1 MERMKK
7 YLQKDLM
14 TSIAVLVI
22 FLCFFH
28 ITYLTPMQ
36 CDDFWYYN
44 IGLSLDKHINHYL
57 HWSGR
62 IVADYFSCALLQIPS
77 HAITSSIIAFFATGI
92 CYLIVKIPT
101 AIDSS
106 YIINWWKL
114 LAVAALYWIAN
125 PQIEDSTFWVVGA
138 CNYVVTTFFVLLF
151 LYFALKNRNSF
162 VWWMAI
168 LPVVAGCSNENTCLA
183 VIYLLLALIFVSYCK
198 KLNSLTLDIK
208 LNKKIFLLY
217 MTLFTIGALILMI
230 APGNFERLHAG
241 VCQDWCNLQLS
252 EKIKKFAD
260 RSRWGLEDMRN
271 AFWFYLFMLIIA
283 GISFKKNRKA
293 VSWSLLFFSVSVVSH
308 VVMIAS
314 PYFPGRS
321 LFPSLCFLLLATS
334 FLMNLSLLRYAVF
347 KVLLAGAITHI
358 LCLFIKFFTVMYV
371 GHKAIMI
378 QDAIRIDH
386 IKYMREK
393 KGGHI
398 TVDIPQHYV
407 NPDLRRYNVSFAFEF
422 IPYLMEATW
431 NGVDELN
438 HIPVKYDYAILRTGK
453 NFPVDNQTDLKNV
466 KIYFQSKSLL
476 VPESTVI
483 LESADPIRNGLIFF
497 YKNEKSQK
505 KIELN
510 EQVIELQGKY
520 YTGITIENTLDLKE
534 AVIKTSTKD
543 KYKLSP

>member
-1 MERMKK
+1 MQAQRNFFV
-7 YLQKDLM
+7 
-14 TSIAVLVI
+14 SIVI
-22 FLCFFH
+22 FLIFLSFFQ
-28 ITYLTPMQ
+28 IMYLTPMQ
-36 CDDFWYYN
+36 CDDFWYYE
-44 IGLSLDKHINHYL
+44 IGLSLDRHINHYL

-62 IVADYFSCALLQIPS
+62 IVADYFSCMLLQIPS
-77 HAITSSIIAFFATGI
+77 HAVSSSILAFFATGI

-106 YIINWWKL
+106 YTVNWWKL
-114 LAVAALYWIAN
+114 LVVAALYWIAN

-151 LYFALKNRNSF
+151 LHFALKNRDSF

-168 LPVVAGCSNENTCLA
+168 IPVVAGCSNENTCLA
-183 VIYLLLALIFVSYCK
+183 IIYLLLTLIVVSYFK

-208 LNKKIFLLY
+208 LNKKIFLIY
-217 MTLFTIGALILMI
+217 TTLFMIGALILML

-252 EKIKKFAD
+252 EKIKKFAE
-260 RSRWGLEDMRN
+260 RSRWGFQDMQN
-271 AFWFYLFMLIIA
+271 AFWFYLFMLVIA

-293 VSWSLLFFSVSVVSH
+293 ISWSLLLFSVSVVSH

-334 FLMNLSLLRYAVF
+334 FLINLSLLHYTVF
-347 KVLLAGAITHI
+347 KVLLVGVITHI
-358 LCLFIKFFTVMYV
+358 LCLFVKFFTVMYV
-371 GHKAIMI
+371 GHEAIMI

-386 IKYMREK
+386 IKYMRER

-407 NPDLRRYNVSFAFEF
+407 NSDLRRYNISFAFEF
-422 IPYLMEATW
+422 IPYHREATW

-438 HIPVKYDYAILRTGK
+438 HIRVNFDYSILRSAKTI
-453 NFPVDNQTDLKNV
+453 PVINKTDLSSL
-466 KIYFQSKSLL
+466 KIYFQPKSVL
-476 VPESTVI
+476 VRQATLM
-483 LESADPIRNGLIFF
+483 LESSDTIDKNLIMQCLDD
-497 YKNEKSQK
+497 QK
-505 KIELN
+505 RIIFETRLN
-510 EQVIELQGKY
+510 DQTIELQGKY
-520 YTGITIENTLDLKE
+520 YKGFSSESSINP
-534 AVIKTSTKD
+534 
-543 KYKLSP
+543 YKVLLLESSSD